1 MLKLK
6 EDKPVFLARVGRNV
20 LYPDVMTV
28 VPEGELT
35 VKMTTAATFSPL
47 IYYVTCISSF
57 NPLNNTE
64 AAQVLVILNL
74 GKHSGHTL
82 QVQISVLPL
91 CDLDQIT

>member
-35 VKMTTAATFSPL
+35 VKMTTAATFSYFFPTDL
-47 IYYVTCISSF
+47 LRY
-57 NPLNNTE
+57 
-64 AAQVLVILNL
+64 
-74 GKHSGHTL
+74 KH
-82 QVQISVLPL
+82 
-91 CDLDQIT
+91 